1 MDALQGVVL
10 FLILTVS
17 LVATQSTTN
26 DPVTSDTSS
35 PVPEITFPG
44 NFTDENTTA
53 ITVGGVF
60 VRVLGQSGKFIMG
73 RTSNPNEDPNALK
86 VAFDAIRELDKDGAV
101 IGKGG
106 RVKHSFNTFASQ
118 SFMFSNITD
127 DQYQNLSAKRL
138 DFVANLT
145 SVGATLTAQ
154 MYLFEEEGNIT
165 QDDEVSQVSKGTLKF
180 NIVLENWSFC
190 GMNEEICRQGSK
202 TSVGEYIEFVIA
214 IKGKKS
220 GTKKGGGRKKR
231 TNAQE
236 YDMGGDA
243 SVVLSGKVGVRSYYF
258 FPTNV
263 LVKHFFSSNFVV
275 EVKIIVKYYGA
286 TFYVLGIV
294 RVINAESNFW
304 FYYFNRLGTTVVQH
318 TRICQRDF
326 QKLK

>member
-26 DPVTSDTSS
+26 DPVTSESSS
-35 PVPEITFPG
+35 PYPEITFPG
-44 NFTDENTTA
+44 NFTDENTTGVS
-53 ITVGGVF
+53 VGGVF
-60 VRVLGQSGKFIMG
+60 VRVLGQSGKFVMG
-73 RTSNPNEDPNALK
+73 RTSNPSEDPNALK

-145 SVGATLTAQ
+145 SVGATLTVQ

-180 NIVLENWSFC
+180 NMVLENWSFC
-190 GMNEEICRQGSK
+190 GMNGETCKQGQKS
-202 TSVGEYIEFVIA
+202 SEGEYIEFVIA

-220 GTKKGGGRKKR
+220 GTKKEGGRKKR

-243 SVVLSGKVGVRSYYF
+243 SVVLSGKVGVGPYYLAF
-258 FPTNV
+258 YKCTG
-263 LVKHFFSSNFVV
+263 KTFFSYFVV
-275 EVKIIVKYYGA
+275 VVRFNVKYIRVNIYA
-286 TFYVLGIV
+286 LRIA
-294 RVINAESNFW
+294 RVIKLNVI
-304 FYYFNRLGTTVVQH
+304 LGS
-318 TRICQRDF
+318 II
-326 QKLK
+326 LPG